1 MGSSINVHFYFK
13 VLEWT
18 IYIVFCILAGYF
30 MKDVI
35 EQYQAKETYLGQSL
49 KPITKLPTIT
59 FCVDH
64 RHHQFKINHDIS
76 ISYSNSKLNSDEPK
90 VLQEKVQNHVGRE
103 VIQLHQVSSNCFKI
117 NVTSTLPIDVKKTWR
132 DLDVATFGNAKPET
146 FYVYVTSEANSY
158 GIYFDEY
165 LEGKEFSQKVSPGH
179 LMVVSFTPIEYI
191 YREKESNCTNES
203 FFTQWKPHLEKLDFS
218 HCPENCSG
226 DHGLI
231 DLSFLPSCE
240 NDEAKEC
247 INELIEIS
255 YDEFTSYMHKRP
267 CQILEYGGTIFDI
280 DMLSEEIRNESTS
293 MFQMNYKF
301 STPELTTEYKENLV
315 FDTVNMI
322 GSVGGTLGMCIGFS
336 FSGIELFLNIYS
348 QRF

>member
-1 MGSSINVHFYFK
+1 MGYLVNIQCYFK

-18 IYIVFCILAGYF
+18 IYIGFCILAAFF

-35 EQYQAKETYLGQSL
+35 NQYQAKETYLGQSL

-64 RHHQFKINHDIS
+64 KHHQFKINQDIT
-76 ISYSNSKLNSDEPK
+76 ISYFNNEVDEQI
-90 VLQEKVQNHVGRE
+90 LQEKVLNHVGKE
-103 VIQLHQVSSNCFKI
+103 ILQLKEMTQNCFKI
-117 NVTSTLPIDVKKTWR
+117 NLTSTLHIDVKKAWR
-132 DLDVATFGNAKPET
+132 GLIVKTFGNAKPEN

-165 LEGKEFSQKVSPGH
+165 LEGKAFSQKVSPGH
-179 LMVVSFTPIEYI
+179 LMVVSFTPIEYV
-191 YREKESNCTNES
+191 YRENESNCTNET
-203 FFTQWKPHLEKLDFS
+203 FFTQWKPHLDKLDFS

-231 DLSFLPSCE
+231 DLSFLPPCE

-247 INELIEIS
+247 INDLIEIS
-255 YDEFTSYMHKRP
+255 YDEFTSFMHKRP
-267 CQILEYGGTIFDI
+267 CQILEYDGTIFDI
-280 DMLSEEIRNESTS
+280 DMLSEEMRNESTS
-293 MFQMNYKF
+293 MFRMNYKF
-301 STPELTTEYKENLV
+301 STPELATLYKEHLV

-322 GSVGGTLGMCIGFS
+322 GSVGGTLGLCIGFS
-336 FSGIELFLNIYS
+336 FSGILSTILNIIQS
-348 QRF
+348 KIV